1 MMKQSTG
8 IGILIRNRRKELGM
22 NQAELSKRSTLSQ
35 AHVSRIEAGISY
47 PSVFTILK
55 LAKGLQLPQNPMI
68 KQGNKIKKKKLGSV
82 IGGHIVYSLH
92 ASGICLAR
100 PIAPDGEYAVWHIDC
115 DGRGVWGGTY
125 FPSQEE
131 AEQFYADWCFPS
143 LNLNCP
149 TAECL

>member
-55 LAKGLQLPQNPMI
+55 LAKGLQLPPEALIAAAESHEKAGARDEKSKNRFCHWLSHRVQFTR
-68 KQGNKIKKKKLGSV
+68 QRHL
-82 IGGHIVYSLH
+82 
-92 ASGICLAR
+92 SGETNCTGRRIC
-100 PIAPDGEYAVWHIDC
+100 
-115 DGRGVWGGTY
+115 GV
-125 FPSQEE
+125 
-131 AEQFYADWCFPS
+131 AHR
-143 LNLNCP
+143 L
-149 TAECL
+149 

>member
-55 LAKGLQLPQNPMI
+55 LAKGLQLPPEALIAAAEPHGKWSPGTDEADRKRGVFNAVRGMYGLDTANGY
-68 KQGNKIKKKKLGSV
+68 KNRCCNGTDSFL
-82 IGGHIVYSLH
+82 
-92 ASGICLAR
+92 CRLAR
-100 PIAPDGEYAVWHIDC
+100 QHRI
-115 DGRGVWGGTY
+115 
-125 FPSQEE
+125 
-131 AEQFYADWCFPS
+131 AEQTDAERAGS
-143 LNLNCP
+143 RSRNC
-149 TAECL
+149 CLY

>member
-55 LAKGLQLPQNPMI
+55 LAKLPPEA
-68 KQGNKIKKKKLGSV
+68 L
-82 IGGHIVYSLH
+82 
-92 ASGICLAR
+92 
-100 PIAPDGEYAVWHIDC
+100 IAA
-115 DGRGVWGGTY
+115 
-125 FPSQEE
+125 
-131 AEQFYADWCFPS
+131 AEPHEKAG
-143 LNLNCP
+143 
-149 TAECL
+149 A

>member
-55 LAKGLQLPQNPMI
+55 LAKGLQLPPEALIAAVCMPAA
-68 KQGNKIKKKKLGSV
+68 SV
-82 IGGHIVYSLH
+82 WQDQLH
-92 ASGICLAR
+92 RMENMQYGILTAM
-100 PIAPDGEYAVWHIDC
+100 AEAF
-115 DGRGVWGGTY
+115 GVAHT
-125 FPSQEE
+125 FPAGKRRNNSMQTGV
-131 AEQFYADWCFPS
+131 S
-143 LNLNCP
+143 HR
-149 TAECL
+149 